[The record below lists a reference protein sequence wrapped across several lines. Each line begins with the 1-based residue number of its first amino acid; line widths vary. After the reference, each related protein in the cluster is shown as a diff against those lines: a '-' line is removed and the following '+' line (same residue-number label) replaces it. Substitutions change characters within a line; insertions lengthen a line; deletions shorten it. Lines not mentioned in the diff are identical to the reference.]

1 MGPHVKLKHRAYL
14 LAMISDGEARTTV
27 SLLQFVSLSTHG
39 ASLAVSRLEATGR
52 GHWAILMLQT
62 AQDGGGAVVVKL
74 VVVDGM
80 AFTLL
85 GFAAQQKASNVE
97 VEQPRLAAG
106 LVVQL

>member
-1 MGPHVKLKHRAYL
+1 M
-14 LAMISDGEARTTV
+14 
-27 SLLQFVSLSTHG
+27 
-39 ASLAVSRLEATGR
+39 
-52 GHWAILMLQT
+52 
-62 AQDGGGAVVVKL
+62 VVKL
-74 VVVDGM
+74 VVVDGI